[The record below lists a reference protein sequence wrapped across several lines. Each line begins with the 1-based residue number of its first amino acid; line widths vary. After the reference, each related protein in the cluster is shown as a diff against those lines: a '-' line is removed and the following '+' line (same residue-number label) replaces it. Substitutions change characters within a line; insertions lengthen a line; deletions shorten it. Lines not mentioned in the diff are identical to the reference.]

1 MALSGLPISQSG
13 VSAKQTKQQET
24 QREDRGEGRKE
35 CTGEQKRL
43 GGCAEEPSGHSSESA
58 IVFSGQMTEIS
69 LGKGRGERKRDE
81 KGEEKGEEDVR
92 LG

>member
-1 MALSGLPISQSG
+1 MALSGLLTPQSG

-24 QREDRGEGRKE
+24 QREARGEGRKG
-35 CTGEQKRL
+35 CTGEQKRR
-43 GGCAEEPSGHSSESA
+43 GGCAEEPSDHSSQSA
-58 IVFSGQMTEIS
+58 IVFSEQMIEIS

>member
-1 MALSGLPISQSG
+1 MALSGFPTPQSG

-24 QREDRGEGRKE
+24 QREARGEGRKG

-43 GGCAEEPSGHSSESA
+43 GGCAEEPSGHSSKSA
-58 IVFSGQMTEIS
+58 IVFSGQTSETS

>member
-1 MALSGLPISQSG
+1 MFLLNKPNNKKHKG
-13 VSAKQTKQQET
+13 KQEEK
-24 QREDRGEGRKE
+24 EGKDAQVN
-35 CTGEQKRL
+35 EQKRL
-43 GGCAEEPSGHSSESA
+43 GGCAEEPSGHSSQSA
-58 IVFSGQMTEIS
+58 IVFSGQTIETS